1 MFTDFK
7 VKLDVTYRYTSFLM
21 NVYTISSF
29 KKSLNESNE
38 ITVRLYR
45 FWSFDPS
52 NDIPNESAY
61 YLKMIQIINFNNPI
75 YSKTDNRII
84 SHRNNVY
91 PRSSNVS
98 NYLLE
103 SKYNFYAIIF

>member
-1 MFTDFK
+1 
-7 VKLDVTYRYTSFLM
+7 M

-29 KKSLNESNE
+29 KESLNESNE

-75 YSKTDNRII
+75 YTKTDNRII
-84 SHRNNVY
+84 SQRNNVY

-103 SKYNFYAIIF
+103 SKYNFYPIIF